1 MTRGHKPIGF
11 IHFRS
16 KYLIRICVIGR
27 PPALS
32 AAIRDSRA
40 WSISFR
46 SAQYKA
52 KGNAPGAG
60 PCMKIEKLK
69 KERQKSV

>member
-1 MTRGHKPIGF
+1 MTRGHKPIGV

-32 AAIRDSRA
+32 AAIRALGLFHFAPPR
-40 WSISFR
+40 IKQR
-46 SAQYKA
+46 ET
-52 KGNAPGAG
+52 APGAG
-60 PCMKIEKLK
+60 PCMKIENLE